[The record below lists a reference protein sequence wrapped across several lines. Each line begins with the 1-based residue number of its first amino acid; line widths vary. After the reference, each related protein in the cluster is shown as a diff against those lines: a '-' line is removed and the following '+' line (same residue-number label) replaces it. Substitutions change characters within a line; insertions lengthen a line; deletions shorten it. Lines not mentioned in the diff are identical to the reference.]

1 MDDKLKA
8 DYEDYIEDLNKYSE
22 KFRGLIDK
30 AFTPG
35 IHDSLIESANLAKAA
50 GVKEGLLTSIE
61 EVDDF
66 FLN

>member
-1 MDDKLKA
+1 MDDRLQA
-8 DYEDYIEDLNKYSE
+8 EYEDYLKDLNEYSE
-22 KFRGLIDK
+22 KFQGLIDK

-61 EVDDF
+61 DVDDF